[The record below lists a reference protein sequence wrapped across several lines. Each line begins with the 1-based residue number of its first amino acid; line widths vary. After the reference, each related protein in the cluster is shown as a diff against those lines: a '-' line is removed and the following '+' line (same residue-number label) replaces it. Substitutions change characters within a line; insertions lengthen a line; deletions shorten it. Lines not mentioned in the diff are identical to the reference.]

1 MANPPKQKGT
11 AYETEVMREA
21 QARGFVARRTAPTLP
36 HDVEVDGFPNAP
48 VVRAL
53 FSRPDRGQSLVTI
66 TADDFWSL
74 LREGARGAQI
84 ECKRRKGGLWHHRI
98 FHEKLGRTP

>member
-36 HDVEVDGFPNAP
+36 HDVEVDGIAGSP
-48 VVRAL
+48 VRAL
-53 FSRPDRGQSLVTI
+53 FTRPDRGESLVTI
-66 TADDFWSL
+66 AADDFWTL
-74 LREGARGAQI
+74 LGWSHAPAQI
-84 ECKRRKGGLWHHRI
+84 ECKRRKGGLWHHTI
-98 FHEKLGRTP
+98 FHSKFGRTR